1 MSQYVYNKHNTTWK
15 VLAYAIYALVVFVSE
30 IQLVR
35 CAHSFH
41 FWYVNNSCVNTV
53 RQHFPWSI
61 LYVSWQPRSQV
72 PSTRVS
78 GYFRKGRFSEK
89 YASTR
94 SVFESFSPFYTKT
107 LKWLKYDS
115 VPHWAC
121 VMLQVLMYDIIVFE
135 NSAFV
140 RPQVNDFKPEFSKIF
155 TLKSVFEKMRFRWP
169 FSPDTWA
176 GTVVQTEENE
186 YPFSSKN
193 WYVWP
198 RPQTPWLTWNVNLN
212 LTVTHI

>member
-1 MSQYVYNKHNTTWK
+1 MSVGNLEVRSHPHTYPDIFEKGDFQKNTHPH
-15 VLAYAIYALVVFVSE
+15 VAYSNRF
-30 IQLVR
+30 R
-35 CAHSFH
+35 
-41 FWYVNNSCVNTV
+41 
-53 RQHFPWSI
+53 
-61 LYVSWQPRSQV
+61 
-72 PSTRVS
+72 PSTR
-78 GYFRKGRFSEK
+78 
-89 YASTR
+89 
-94 SVFESFSPFYTKT
+94 T

-115 VPHWAC
+115 IPYWAC

-140 RPQVNDFKPEFSKIF
+140 RPQVNDFKLEFSKIF

-198 RPQTPWLTWNVNLN
+198 RPQTPWLTWNVYLN